1 MGLSEMQ
8 RIWTKIYELRIVLN
22 ENPRMPID
30 KARALA
36 QDIEKLAMKMRLRE
50 IKEKLRR

>member
-1 MGLSEMQ
+1 MGLSRIQ
-8 RIWTKIYELRIVLN
+8 RLWKAIYELRIVLN
-22 ENPRMPID
+22 ENPVMPVD